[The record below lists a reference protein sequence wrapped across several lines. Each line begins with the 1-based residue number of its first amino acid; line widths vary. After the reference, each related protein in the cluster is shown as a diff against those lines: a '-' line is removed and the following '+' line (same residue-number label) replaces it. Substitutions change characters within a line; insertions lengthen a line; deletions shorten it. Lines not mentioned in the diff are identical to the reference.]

1 MAKAIFRWLRG
12 EINGYYLTNIY
23 YSMNSYT
30 SYIKDFFIK
39 FKSMQ
44 FDKESIDEDT
54 LRGIGKFAGIF
65 LPRIAKE
72 DSLSSVRLTESAI
85 VDGTEV
91 SESGLFKTAEET
103 FDFSYAGTSPDIN
116 SNATTALRSSL
127 VGDESVQGYIAEDEE
142 DVLDDD
148 GRVRSD
154 KLLVTPPEGKAYS
167 DFFGNEFLFLSEGTT
182 RYENIEK
189 VLYLELYKAMQWVRH
204 NGVSVD
210 SLRRITGIVCP
221 NQLVTIGTITVVN
234 RRIVVRYTYN
244 EDVDVT
250 LKQQR
255 LNLLTYIVKIKF
267 PQVVLEE
274 TT

>member
-44 FDKESIDEDT
+44 FYKDSIDENS

-65 LPRIAKE
+65 LPRIARE
-72 DSLSSVRLTESAI
+72 DSLSSVRLTESAM
-85 VDGTEV
+85 VDDTEV
-91 SESGLFKTAEET
+91 SESGLFKTSDET

-116 SNATTALRSSL
+116 SNATTSLRSSL
-127 VGDESVQGYIAEDEE
+127 VGTEVARGYIAEDEE
-142 DVLDDD
+142 NVLDDD
-148 GRVRSD
+148 GLVRPT
-154 KLLVTPPEGKAYS
+154 KVLTTPPEGKAYS
-167 DFFGNEFLFLSEGTT
+167 DFYGNEFLFLSEGTT
-182 RYENIEK
+182 SYEKLEK
-189 VLYLELYKAMQWVRH
+189 ELYIELYKAMQWVRH
-204 NGVSVD
+204 NGVSVE
-210 SLRRITGIVCP
+210 SLRRITGITCP
-221 NQLVTIGTITVVN
+221 NQLVNLGASTVIN
-234 RRIVVRYTYN
+234 RRVVVEYTYN
-244 EDVDVT
+244 ESAEVT

-255 LNLLTYIVKIKF
+255 LDLLAYIVKIKF
-267 PQVVLEE
+267 PQVVLVE

>member
-44 FDKESIDEDT
+44 FDKESIDDDT

-154 KLLVTPPEGKAYS
+154 KLLVTPPEGNAYS
-167 DFFGNEFLFLSEGTT
+167 DFYGNEFLFLSEGTT

-244 EDVDVT
+244 EDADVT

-255 LNLLTYIVKIKF
+255 LNLLIYIVKIKF

>member
-30 SYIKDFFIK
+30 SYIKDFFVK

-44 FDKESIDEDT
+44 FDKDSIDEDT

-72 DSLSSVRLTESAI
+72 DSLSSIRLTESAI
-85 VDGTEV
+85 VDETEV
-91 SESGLFKTAEET
+91 SESGLFKTSDET
-103 FDFSYAGTSPDIN
+103 FDFSYAGTSSDIN

-127 VGDESVQGYIAEDEE
+127 VGDEAAQGYIAEDEE

-148 GRVRSD
+148 GLVRPN
-154 KLLVTPPEGKAYS
+154 KVLTTPPEGKAYS
-167 DFFGNEFLFLSEGTT
+167 DFYGNEFLFLSEGTT
-182 RYENIEK
+182 SYENLEK
-189 VLYLELYKAMQWVRH
+189 ELYIELYKAMQWVRH

-221 NQLVTIGTITVVN
+221 NQLVTLGTITVIN
-234 RRIVVRYTYN
+234 RRVVVSYTYN
-244 EDVDVT
+244 ESADVT

-255 LNLLTYIVKIKF
+255 LDLLTYIVKIKF

>member
-44 FDKESIDEDT
+44 FNKESIDEDT

-127 VGDESVQGYIAEDEE
+127 VGNESVQGYIAEDEE

-154 KLLVTPPEGKAYS
+154 KLLVNPPEGKAYS
-167 DFFGNEFLFLSEGTT
+167 DFYGNEFLFLSEGTT

-234 RRIVVRYTYN
+234 RRIVVGYTYN
-244 EDVDVT
+244 EDADVT

-255 LNLLTYIVKIKF
+255 LNLLIYIVKIKF

>member
-44 FDKESIDEDT
+44 FDKDSIDEDV
-54 LRGIGKFAGIF
+54 LRGMGKFAGIF
-65 LPRIAKE
+65 LPRIVKE
-72 DSLSSVRLTESAI
+72 DSLSSIRLTESAI
-85 VDGTEV
+85 VDGEEV
-91 SESGLFKTAEET
+91 SESGLFKTSDET

-116 SNATTALRSSL
+116 SNATTSLRSSL
-127 VGDESVQGYIAEDEE
+127 VGDETVQGYIAEDEE
-142 DVLDDD
+142 DVLDND
-148 GRVRSD
+148 GLVRSD
-154 KLLVTPPEGKAYS
+154 KVLTTPPEGKAYS
-167 DFFGNEFLFLSEGTT
+167 DFYGNEFLFLSEGTT
-182 RYENIEK
+182 SYENLEK
-189 VLYLELYKAMQWVRH
+189 ELYIELYKAMQWVRH

-221 NQLVTIGTITVVN
+221 NQLVTLGAVTVIS
-234 RRIVVRYTYN
+234 RRVVVQYTYN
-244 EDVDVT
+244 ESADVT

-255 LNLLTYIVKIKF
+255 LDLLTYIVKIKF

>member
-30 SYIKDFFIK
+30 SYIKDFFVK

-44 FDKESIDEDT
+44 FDKDSIDEDT

-72 DSLSSVRLTESAI
+72 DSLSSIRLTESAI
-85 VDGTEV
+85 VDETEV
-91 SESGLFKTAEET
+91 SESGLFKTSDET
-103 FDFSYAGTSPDIN
+103 FDFSYAGTSSDIN

-127 VGDESVQGYIAEDEE
+127 VGDEAAQGYIAEDEE

-148 GRVRSD
+148 GLVRPN
-154 KLLVTPPEGKAYS
+154 KVLTTPPEGKAYS
-167 DFFGNEFLFLSEGTT
+167 DFYGNEFLFLSEGTT
-182 RYENIEK
+182 SYENLEK
-189 VLYLELYKAMQWVRH
+189 ELYIELYKAMQWVRH

-221 NQLVTIGTITVVN
+221 NQLVTLGTITVIN
-234 RRIVVRYTYN
+234 RRVVVSYTYN
-244 EDVDVT
+244 ESADVT

-255 LNLLTYIVKIKF
+255 LDLLIYIVKIKF
-267 PQVVLEE
+267 PQVILEE

>member
-44 FDKESIDEDT
+44 FDKESIDEDI

-85 VDGTEV
+85 VDGIEV
-91 SESGLFKTAEET
+91 SESGLFKTSDET
-103 FDFSYAGTSPDIN
+103 FDFSYAGTSSDIN
-116 SNATTALRSSL
+116 SNATTSLRSSL
-127 VGDESVQGYIAEDEE
+127 VGTETAQGYIAEDEE

-148 GRVRSD
+148 GLVRPN
-154 KLLVTPPEGKAYS
+154 KVLTTPPEGKAYS
-167 DFFGNEFLFLSEGTT
+167 DFYGNEFLFLSEGTT
-182 RYENIEK
+182 SYENLEK
-189 VLYLELYKAMQWVRH
+189 ELYIELYKAMQWVRH

-210 SLRRITGIVCP
+210 SLRRITGIACP
-221 NQLVTIGTITVVN
+221 NQLVTLGAITVSN
-234 RRIVVRYTYN
+234 RRIVVEYTYN
-244 EDVDVT
+244 ENAEVT

-255 LNLLTYIVKIKF
+255 LNLLSYIVKIKF
-267 PQVVLEE
+267 PQVILEE

>member
-127 VGDESVQGYIAEDEE
+127 VGDEAVQGYIAEDEE

-154 KLLVTPPEGKAYS
+154 KLLVNPPEGKAYS
-167 DFFGNEFLFLSEGTT
+167 DFFGNEFLFLSEGIT

-221 NQLVTIGTITVVN
+221 NQLVTIGTITVIN

-244 EDVDVT
+244 ENTDVT

>member
-30 SYIKDFFIK
+30 SYIKGFFIK

-44 FDKESIDEDT
+44 FDKESIDDDT

-167 DFFGNEFLFLSEGTT
+167 DFYGNEFLFLSEGTT

-210 SLRRITGIVCP
+210 SLRRITRIVCP

-244 EDVDVT
+244 EDADVT

-255 LNLLTYIVKIKF
+255 LNLLIYIVKIKF

>member
-127 VGDESVQGYIAEDEE
+127 VGDEAVQGYIAEDEE

-167 DFFGNEFLFLSEGTT
+167 DFYGNEFLFLSEGTT

-221 NQLVTIGTITVVN
+221 NQLVTIGMITVVN

-244 EDVDVT
+244 EDADVT

-255 LNLLTYIVKIKF
+255 LNLLIYIVKIKF